1 MQVAGYQCKAIRS
14 LEELSIDDQQ
24 KNFNVIISDILFDG
38 IAPLNFVFQISEVIL
53 HKELIIVTKMGQRKV
68 QQEILSSGNVKG
80 FFAVPFDMD
89 NLQTLVA

>member
-1 MQVAGYQCKAIRS
+1 
-14 LEELSIDDQQ
+14 
-24 KNFNVIISDILFDG
+24 
-38 IAPLNFVFQISEVIL
+38 
-53 HKELIIVTKMGQRKV
+53 MGQRKV